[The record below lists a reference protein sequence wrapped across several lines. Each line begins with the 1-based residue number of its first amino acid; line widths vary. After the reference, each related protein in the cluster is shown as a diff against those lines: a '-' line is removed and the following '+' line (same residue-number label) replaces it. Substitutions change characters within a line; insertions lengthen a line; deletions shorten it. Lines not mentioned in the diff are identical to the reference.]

1 MGGGCICSALSI
13 TTSSSS
19 SGKVIN
25 NLLQRTPLTQ
35 SYCALRHGQS
45 LANVAKIIS
54 SNPTIST
61 IEHGLSDVGKDQAR
75 VAGEAFASEYIG
87 MMQQKQSNKKK
98 YKGVAIFSSDFTRAR
113 ETASIFANE
122 LRNTKQIPL
131 YTGDIILEERLRER
145 YFGVLN
151 GGPDTVYQEVWDI
164 DFFPF
169 YYPLRVYLDES
180 VLERTTKLITEL
192 DEQLATDD
200 DDDDGSIWKCVLVA
214 HGDVLQIM
222 QTGFLQHSDAS
233 KHRSLEHLETATIR
247 ELLLLEAKLS
257 N

>member
-164 DFFPF
+164 DFLSSCSSFIVFFVSSFCSTINLWRHSRHLSPI
-169 YYPLRVYLDES
+169 
-180 VLERTTKLITEL
+180 TTITP
-192 DEQLATDD
+192 T
-200 DDDDGSIWKCVLVA
+200 I
-214 HGDVLQIM
+214 
-222 QTGFLQHSDAS
+222 TN
-233 KHRSLEHLETATIR
+233 HRWLHLYF
-247 ELLLLEAKLS
+247 
-257 N
+257 